1 VKRGPGG
8 PGGALYDEWFAFQ
21 VYSYMGWL
29 RFQTIITLHEKN
41 DGGVATYNQI
51 MFDSRPQPPGD
62 HQIETVRFHTSLVD
76 FKEQEGQV
84 QYEWVLEFTGCVIYN
99 IEYFD

>member
-21 VYSYMGWL
+21 VNAPFMGWL
-29 RFQTIITLHEKN
+29 RFQTIITLHEKT
-41 DGGVATYNQI
+41 DGGVATYNQV
-51 MFDSRPQPPGD
+51 MYDSRPQPPGD

-76 FKEQEGQV
+76 FKEKDGQV
-84 QYEWVLEFTGCVIYN
+84 QYEWVLEFSGCVIYKN
-99 IEYFD
+99 